1 MAEPKLPDRGVD
13 VQVSYAV
20 KTTQVAISAGS
31 IVDFTGDAIVN
42 AANRGGL
49 GGGGVDGAINS
60 AGGPTLVAARREL
73 SVLDDSEYG
82 DRIRTGEAR
91 VTIGGDLPAKW
102 VIHAVG
108 PIYWEVEGDDFQ
120 AADHLLYS
128 AYAHSLAVAKQ
139 NEVKTMAFCLLS
151 AGIFRGERALAD
163 VLEIGC
169 KAVKDHIYEGLEEV
183 HIVGFTKS
191 EIEEL
196 MAAAERVFGASGL
209 ASPASVLARGRRT
222 CRRCTLQ

>member
-31 IVDFTGDAIVN
+31 VVDFTGDAIVN

-60 AGGPTLVAARREL
+60 AGGPKLVAARREL

-120 AADHLLYS
+120 AADDLLYS
-128 AYAHSLAVAKQ
+128 AYAHSLAAAKQ
-139 NEVKTMAFCLLS
+139 KEVKTMAFCLLS